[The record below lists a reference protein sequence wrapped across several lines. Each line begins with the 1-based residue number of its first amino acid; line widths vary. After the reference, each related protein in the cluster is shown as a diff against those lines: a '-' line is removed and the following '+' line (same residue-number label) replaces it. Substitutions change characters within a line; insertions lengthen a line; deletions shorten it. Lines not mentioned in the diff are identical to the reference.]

1 MAAGFWMLLQTLW
14 VGGIWILHFMV
25 LPGLQSV
32 GLASLLI
39 EEIAGVLMPLM
50 VVITLVCALIQA
62 GLLASLRGLSTL
74 WGERC
79 GQLLLTVLVIALT
92 LLASLALWPDALRWQ
107 LFSYLLLAFFGLLL
121 VLQPAPRKHSP
132 ADPEVG

>member
-1 MAAGFWMLLQTLW
+1 MLLQTLW

-32 GLASLLI
+32 GL
-39 EEIAGVLMPLM
+39 MPQM

-62 GLLASLRGLSTL
+62 GLLANLRGLSTL